1 MSVSTQTIKRTYN
14 ANGVNT
20 TWEVDFP
27 LAAGPD
33 LHVWITSPQGVS
45 QEVENFV
52 LNAAH
57 TSVQYPAPDSEQ
69 DPLAA
74 GWTLTL
80 VRQTPLTQ
88 EMDFIRHGVLDA
100 EVLESGY
107 DKLTLIAQEL
117 QAQSTQNK
125 ADISA
130 QATQLAAEISARQ
143 TAVSAEQAARQSADS
158 ALQTALNGKQAAGD
172 YATNTALTSGLSA
185 KLDSSAAATTY
196 LSQTDAAGTYLTQTN
211 AASAYLAKT
220 DAAGTYLTQ
229 TNAASTYLSQSSAA
243 ATYATQSAL
252 TSGLSAKQDS
262 LTTAQL
268 AAVNSG
274 VTTSTLS
281 QVQTNQENIAALDSE
296 LAANRPWQKPSDWVD
311 IRVGAVPGSFY
322 FLVGHSAD
330 YSIYKEF
337 AINAEVSNSG
347 TYDVFVDGIKKASAV
362 ASGTATTLNWQT
374 LALESGFDVTYPS
387 ALRTHIVRVTPTS
400 SANSLS
406 RLSCAAATDRDQ
418 GTLWVH
424 STCSQAVAI
433 YYLLYGG
440 ANYRNPLCEAFTTD
454 QETFKTNWSEYGFAY
469 TNLKTAPIIE
479 LTNVGGTVGT
489 FDGTKLKKVVLKN
502 AQGNTGAGV
511 GYSTYAE
518 QWECIGGSVK
528 PNWGFFA
535 ELPNLKQIKG
545 SFSFK
550 NSTDC
555 SRLFYQTKNVQT
567 PLFLDAS
574 EGTNVTAL
582 RLGGSST
589 YPVQFVKGLV
599 VSSSAPFSATGTA
612 QIDVAYSGMDKSAL
626 ITLFNSLPIVT
637 DSQVCDV
644 TGATGAADLEATDLA
659 IATGKGWSVTR

>member
-1 MSVSTQTIKRTYN
+1 MPNS
-14 ANGVNT
+14 NT
-20 TWEVDFP
+20 
-27 LAAGPD
+27 
-33 LHVWITSPQGVS
+33 
-45 QEVENFV
+45 VE
-52 LNAAH
+52 
-57 TSVQYPAPDSEQ
+57 
-69 DPLAA
+69 
-74 GWTLTL
+74 TL
-80 VRQTPLTQ
+80 VDGQLAIATIVQSGTIISGRGDETTIALVQTDSGNQLAVKTFSINGGGGDAKPVYVDSLPATG
-88 EMDFIRHGVLDA
+88 EEGVLYMVNSGTTREGYAIFQMFSWHEGEWVAISALDA
-100 EVLESGY
+100 E
-107 DKLTLIAQEL
+107 
-117 QAQSTQNK
+117 
-125 ADISA
+125 
-130 QATQLAAEISARQ
+130 
-143 TAVSAEQAARQSADS
+143 
-158 ALQTALNGKQAAGD
+158 
-172 YATNTALTSGLSA
+172 
-185 KLDSSAAATTY
+185 LDE
-196 LSQTDAAGTYLTQTN
+196 
-211 AASAYLAKT
+211 
-220 DAAGTYLTQ
+220 
-229 TNAASTYLSQSSAA
+229 
-243 ATYATQSAL
+243 
-252 TSGLSAKQDS
+252 
-262 LTTAQL
+262 
-268 AAVNSG
+268 NS
-274 VTTSTLS
+274 
-281 QVQTNQENIAALDSE
+281 E
-296 LAANRPWQKPSDWVD
+296 WQKPSDWVD

-330 YSIYKEF
+330 YTSYNEF
-337 AINAEVSNSG
+337 AINAEVSSSG

-454 QETFKTNWSEYGFAY
+454 QETFKTNWCEYAFAY

-479 LTNVGGTVGT
+479 LTNVGGTVAT

-626 ITLFNSLPIVT
+626 ITLFNSLPAVT

-644 TGATGAADLEATDLA
+644 TGATGAADLEAADLA
-659 IATGKGWSVTR
+659 IATDKGWSVTR